1 MSATDKVE
9 GWLRQQEK
17 SLILEKT
24 WDLPHIGFR
33 HGVLNKGGQAFVVIN
48 SQTVAISPVYGSP
61 GFSIAYLGLDKNPVT
76 LSSETF
82 PRLETG
88 IDGPVVRTSAS
99 DYRFPILINEQFL
112 AATSTEEG
120 CIRLL
125 DLQKFTSRVVYD
137 FGQKK
142 RRMNLCLIDDTT
154 VACCDVDL
162 YQTIQYS
169 IYVLDT
175 SAEMWSVKS
184 VLYRKCPPYLLYD
197 MCHIKASDGTPCLAL
212 CFPVDFCIAD
222 GRNGFR

>member
-1 MSATDKVE
+1 MQISAKDQVE
-9 GWLRQQEK
+9 GWSRQQEK
-17 SLILEKT
+17 SLVLEMT

-33 HGVLNKGGQAFVVIN
+33 HGVLNRGGQAFVVIN

-61 GFSIAYLGLDKNPVT
+61 GFSIAYLGLDKSPVT

-99 DYRFPILINEQFL
+99 DYRSPILIDEQFL

-120 CIRLL
+120 CILL
-125 DLQKFTSRVVYD
+125 WDLQKFTSRVVYD

-154 VACCDVDL
+154 VACCECRLVSNYPIFSL
-162 YQTIQYS
+162 R
-169 IYVLDT
+169 
-175 SAEMWSVKS
+175 A
-184 VLYRKCPPYLLYD
+184 
-197 MCHIKASDGTPCLAL
+197 
-212 CFPVDFCIAD
+212 
-222 GRNGFR
+222 